1 MNTVI
6 KENISSTL
14 YETDNSNECSL
25 KYKDQINMP
34 GQKPINAKE
43 KGAFNQNLAAQIYK
57 LLSSYHIRTFY
68 IKEKPDN
75 SLLVKN
81 VEWVPVF
88 NLVRNMAAGNL
99 VSRFGL
105 EEGKELDCPLIEYYL
120 HAANDE
126 DQLISEDHII
136 SFGYASKDEL
146 REMHRMASKVN
157 VILKDFFRRRGIKVV
172 DFKLEFGRNKDKNMV
187 LTGDF
192 AIENC
197 HLMNIETNA
206 YLLSDK
212 DAGDKN
218 KLLADLKILQ
228 EKMAK

>member
-1 MNTVI
+1 MSTVI
-6 KENISSTL
+6 KDNISSTL

-25 KYKDQINMP
+25 KYKDQISMP
-34 GQKPINAKE
+34 GQKAINVKD

-57 LLSSYHIRTFY
+57 LLSSYHIRTFF
-68 IKEKPDN
+68 IKDKQDN
-75 SLLVKN
+75 TLSVRN
-81 VEWVPVF
+81 IDWVPVF

-120 HAANDE
+120 HAANGE

-136 SFGYASKDEL
+136 SFGYATKDEL
-146 REMHRMASKVN
+146 KEMHRMASKIN

-172 DFKLEFGRNKDKNMV
+172 DFKLEFGRNKDKNIV

-192 AIENC
+192 AIESC

-228 EKMAK
+228 EKLS